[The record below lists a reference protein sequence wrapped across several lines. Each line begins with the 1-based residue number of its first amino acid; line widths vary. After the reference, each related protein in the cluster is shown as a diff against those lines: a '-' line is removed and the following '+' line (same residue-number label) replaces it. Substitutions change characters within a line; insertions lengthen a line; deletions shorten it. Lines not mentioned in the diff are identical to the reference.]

1 MSHSSVETFGLSC
14 DFNGKIIEILYD
26 NLGIVDCFKIGKPFQ
41 NILDEG
47 STEKGSDF
55 IKKIRDE
62 DAVYDWEFN
71 LGFRGKLIIIH
82 VSGILVNH
90 NILIFGAKTVD
101 DAFYSME
108 GMARINNEQTNAIRG
123 VIKYFTAHLREK
135 EAKEGKIYEELGRL
149 NNDLTNAQR
158 ELTKKNIQLTQ
169 LNQQK
174 EMLIKEV
181 HHRVKNNLMIISSLL
196 NLQSNYLKDDESKE
210 IFKESQNRAKS
221 MALIHERLY
230 RSTDLKN
237 IEFKEYITTLAN
249 DLYRTYVKDP
259 SRVSL
264 QMIIEDVNIDINAAI
279 PLGLILN
286 ELITN
291 SMKHAFPDGREGT
304 ISISFGK
311 NINGFILKV
320 SDDGVG
326 VPDDLDY
333 TKTDSLGLQLVTS
346 LTRQI
351 NGKIELDKDHGT
363 MFTITFKELAL

>member
-1 MSHSSVETFGLSC
+1 MPQSAVEAFGLSC

-26 NLGIVDCFKIGKPFQ
+26 NLGIDSFKTGKPFP

-47 STEKGSDF
+47 STEKALDF
-55 IKKIRDE
+55 IKKIKEE
-62 DAVYDWEFN
+62 DAVHDWEFN

-82 VSGILVNH
+82 VSGLLVNH

-101 DAFYSME
+101 DAFYFME
-108 GMARINNEQTNAIRG
+108 NMARINNEQTNALRG
-123 VIKYFTAHLREK
+123 VIKYFTAHLHEQ
-135 EAKEGKIYEELGRL
+135 EAKESQIYAELGRL
-149 NNDLTNAQR
+149 NNELTNAQR
-158 ELTKKNIQLTQ
+158 ELTKKNIQLTK

-196 NLQSNYLKDDESKE
+196 NLQSNYLKDEESKE

-230 RSTDLKN
+230 RSADLKN
-237 IEFKEYITTLAN
+237 IDFKEYITTLAN

-259 SRVSL
+259 SRVAL
-264 QMIIEDVNIDINAAI
+264 ELNIQDVNIDINAAI

-291 SMKHAFPDGREGT
+291 SMKHAFPNGKDGAV
-304 ISISFGK
+304 SISFGK
-311 NINGFILKV
+311 NDDEFILKV
-320 SDDGVG
+320 SDDGIG
-326 VPDDLDY
+326 FPSDLDY
-333 TKTDSLGLQLVTS
+333 TKTNSLGMQLVNS
-346 LTRQI
+346 LTNQI

-363 MFTITFKELAL
+363 KFTITFKELGL